1 MHPPDLKVILK
12 HASRLNSLL
21 PDEFEAL
28 KTQKLDAFES
38 LQQEKIDLLQALS
51 ESGMV
56 RESVPASD
64 PDTLQTIINDPLWG
78 EIIGL
83 LEKCKKAHQRNELL
97 ISKQLDAIKGALA
110 TLQNQDPSGAL
121 ELYTKLGVVKST
133 RRSILSGDA

>member
-1 MHPPDLKVILK
+1 MHAPDLKVVLQ

-21 PDEFEAL
+21 TDEFEAL

-51 ESGMV
+51 ESGIS
-56 RESVPASD
+56 RESVTISESD
-64 PDTLQTIINDPLWG
+64 SLQATINDPLWG

-83 LEKCKKAHQRNELL
+83 LEKCKRAHQRNELL

-110 TLQNQDPSGAL
+110 TLQNHDPSGTL
-121 ELYTKLGVVKST
+121 ELYTKLGVVKSA